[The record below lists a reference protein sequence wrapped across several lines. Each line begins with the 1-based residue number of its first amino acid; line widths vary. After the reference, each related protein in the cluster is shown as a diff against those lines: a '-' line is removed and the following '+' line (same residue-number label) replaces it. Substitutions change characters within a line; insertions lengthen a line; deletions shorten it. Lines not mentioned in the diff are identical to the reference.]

1 MKKFLSILL
10 AILMLTMT
18 FALASCG
25 GDEVV
30 SDSDSESVSDTVAD
44 DSVTDDTNAAD
55 TESDAAYIEGNGEMI
70 IGITYFE
77 PMNYF
82 DENNE
87 LVGFE
92 TEFATAV
99 CEKLGVTPK
108 FQEIDWGSKEIELNA
123 KGIDCIWNGMTITEE
138 RAANMAISSP
148 YMSNEQVIITK
159 ADVAANYATAG
170 SLDGKIVVAEAGSAG
185 EELATTNEYF
195 AGAEFIP
202 VDTMAKAI
210 MEVAAGTADACVVD
224 YITALGMIGE
234 GTDYADLAKV
244 DGVEFAKEE
253 YGIAFRKGS
262 DMVEKVNAAIA
273 ELYADGTLADIAEW
287 YNLGTQLIEQ

>member
-10 AILMLTMT
+10 ALLMLTMS

-25 GDEVV
+25 KEVV
-30 SDSDSESVSDTVAD
+30 SDTESEVESVAD
-44 DSVTDDTNAAD
+44 DTAAVEEN
-55 TESDAAYIEGNGEMI
+55 TSDAAYIEGNGKMI

-82 DENNE
+82 NESNE

-99 CEKLGVTPK
+99 CEKLGVTPQ

-123 KGIDCIWNGMTITEE
+123 KGIDCIWNGMTITPE
-138 RAANMAISSP
+138 RAENMSISAP
-148 YMSNEQVIITK
+148 YMNNQQVVITK
-159 ADVAANYATAG
+159 AVVAPDYKMAG
-170 SLDGKIVVAEAGSAG
+170 SLEGKIVVAEAGSAG
-185 EELATTNEYF
+185 EELATTDEYF
-195 AGAEFIP
+195 AGSEFIA

-234 GTDYADLAKV
+234 GTDYASLVKV
-244 DGVEFAKEE
+244 DGVEFANEE

-273 ELYADGTLADIAEW
+273 ELYADGTLLDIAEW
-287 YNLGTQLIEQ
+287 YNLDTQLIEQK